1 MRIHRKVKA
10 RALGHTEVT
19 GWGNEEAKPEVRRG
33 VGFWK
38 PRKEVLQGGRGQ
50 HTKCCCCCWPNQ
62 DDGGLTAV
70 PGLSGVGL
78 TFEWRTL

>member
-1 MRIHRKVKA
+1 M
-10 RALGHTEVT
+10 
-19 GWGNEEAKPEVRRG
+19 
-33 VGFWK
+33 GFWK

-50 HTKCCCCCWPNQ
+50 HTKCCCCCWPKQ